1 MSSSFDASAIADTV
15 EEIRAPYP
23 HVAELIERLWAELQL
38 WTIGERMAP
47 VPMTETDR
55 HGPFLGKPEVDVEFF
70 DTTGAICGLTTVG
83 LEMRI
88 NDRGILIISETRC
101 GFTAQ
106 HLLSVA
112 GYRVWFGSNCV
123 EANITPVRL
132 IAGDSY
138 LLSLNLPIRIGRDIG
153 HNPDDDGPDRPNPP
167 PVPKS
172 KIRTGVE

>member
-1 MSSSFDASAIADTV
+1 VSQSFDASVIADTV

-23 HVAELIERLWAELQL
+23 HVAELIERLWSELQL
-38 WTIGERMAP
+38 WTAGEHMAP

-55 HGPFLGKPEVDVEFF
+55 RGPFLGKPEVDVEFF

-101 GFTAQ
+101 GFSAPQ
-106 HLLSVA
+106 ALSVA

-123 EANITPVRL
+123 EASISPVRL
-132 IAGDSY
+132 LRGDTY

-167 PVPKS
+167 LVPTT
-172 KIRTGVE
+172 KIRPGVE